1 MSQKNAIA
9 AVRVSQILTQL
20 SINGHRKFDLR
31 DEF

>member
-9 AVRVSQILTQL
+9 VSQILTQL